1 VREIAEVEGLLSRR
15 RLLTL
20 CGPGG
25 AGKTRLAL
33 AAARD
38 IAEGFEGG
46 AWWVELTSVS
56 DPDLVP
62 AAVAQAV
69 GAREAPDLTLTEAL
83 VERLKPRGALLVLD
97 N

>member
-1 VREIAEVEGLLSRR
+1 
-15 RLLTL
+15 
-20 CGPGG
+20 
-25 AGKTRLAL
+25 
-33 AAARD
+33 
-38 IAEGFEGG
+38 
-46 AWWVELTSVS
+46 VELTSVS